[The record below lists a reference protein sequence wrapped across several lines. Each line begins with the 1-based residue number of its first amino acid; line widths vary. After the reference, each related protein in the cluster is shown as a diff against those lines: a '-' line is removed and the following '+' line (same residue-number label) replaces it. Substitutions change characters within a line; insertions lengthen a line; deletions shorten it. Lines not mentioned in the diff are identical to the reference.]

1 MGVDVFFVIIFVVS
15 FVIGNIPPLLVLYFV
30 SKNQTKK
37 QRSRVFIGYFLI
49 SVPIF
54 LFLLLSIIS
63 KSV

>member
-30 SKNQTKK
+30 SKNQTKT